1 MRTSLRGR
9 LRNAPTRPP
18 ATPTKPPPKTPPAHK
33 KRPQIYCGLHYGV
46 ASQTAH
52 VTALF
57 PPFLGVMLEAGIDGR
72 LAALSLAYVTNL
84 IGGLTHYASAQV
96 GG

>member
-1 MRTSLRGR
+1 
-9 LRNAPTRPP
+9 
-18 ATPTKPPPKTPPAHK
+18 
-33 KRPQIYCGLHYGV
+33 
-46 ASQTAH
+46 
-52 VTALF
+52 
-57 PPFLGVMLEAGIDGR
+57 MLEAGIDGR